1 LLIDGI
7 TAKVDDL
14 RALMALGEFKSIKAA
29 QASIGDGQ
37 KFKVVVTGDLNHWER
52 DEFKNYIESLG
63 HKMVGSVSSKTD
75 LLITNT
81 PNSGTV
87 KNKRAAELGVR
98 IVTELE
104 AVEVMG
110 LTLPGGGTSSQ
121 PVAHVPGETVDLDD
135 M

>member
-1 LLIDGI
+1 
-7 TAKVDDL
+7 
-14 RALMALGEFKSIKAA
+14 
-29 QASIGDGQ
+29 
-37 KFKVVVTGDLNHWER
+37 
-52 DEFKNYIESLG
+52 
-63 HKMVGSVSSKTD
+63 MVGSVSSKTD